1 MSLFIR
7 SAKRNLRII
16 QAELTDETGDTTTYK
31 EQPIE
36 LTDFHKF
43 FLDLFVHIKLDPRVL
58 DFNTECSRAYTL
70 MSNPDLVAKSDAQTL
85 IQSLKAFVEK
95 GCVQDDPD
103 FITLLLD
110 GLEQYNAEFTFN
122 SLIPKLSQPEL
133 DYPSMDGDNDIE
145 AMMEEIDL
153 LSGGEIPSFSNI
165 FELLMFAKRM
175 FLRLRP
181 ILMRVQSLIFKIV
194 LAAFIYDLINEEAC
208 PVLSGE
214 EHERFY
220 ANLKLVAENMGYDNS
235 HMMQCY
241 EPRNAGGREM
251 ANVIKPNILNVLK
264 PTIRKYFNHNSAA
277 TLNVMKGINEMAQQI
292 QKDQADGERVEL
304 TRRVFKAYLPH
315 YKEVK
320 ALLTS
325 GNVVK
330 ASIATFVL
338 VFPLYLRWRRDK
350 GDKAKPAAVTRSA
363 DEVTTFKKQKHP
375 DWEQVTN
382 DRKGG
387 NLARI
392 KFGLLKTK
400 TKAVY
405 KNKVKGDQE
414 DDEFVN
420 VLLYPIKIRSAEND
434 SGGYNHEICELWI
447 PVVKGGGW
455 LLHVFRWDDVDES
468 NLEISSLRI
477 GYPYPQNLLGVKFE
491 D

>member
-181 ILMRVQSLIFKIV
+181 ILMDVQSLILKIV

-208 PVLSGE
+208 PELSDE
-214 EHERFY
+214 EHKRFY
-220 ANLKLVAENMGYDNS
+220 ANLKLVAENMGYGES
-235 HMMQCY
+235 RMLKCY
-241 EPRNAGGREM
+241 PRTAGVRTLG
-251 ANVIKPNILNVLK
+251 NDVIKPTVLNVLK
-264 PTIRKYFNHNSAA
+264 PMIRKRLNYNSAA
-277 TLNVMKGINEMAQQI
+277 TRNAMEVINEMAQQI
-292 QKDQADGERVEL
+292 QKDQAAGKKAKL
-304 TRRVFKAYLPH
+304 AQQVFEKYLPH
-315 YKEVK
+315 YEEVK

-338 VFPLYLRWRRDK
+338 AFPLYLRWRRAK
-350 GDKAKPAAVTRSA
+350 SKPAAVARPT
-363 DEVTTFKKQKHP
+363 DGVTASKKQKHP
-375 DWEQVTN
+375 GWKRVTN

-392 KFGLLKTK
+392 KFDLLNPE
-400 TKAVY
+400 TKAMY
-405 KNKVKGDQE
+405 KNKVKCDQE
-414 DDEFVN
+414 ANGFVN
-420 VLLYPIKIRSAEND
+420 VLLYPIKIRSAENELER
-434 SGGYNHEICELWI
+434 YNLEICDLWI
-447 PVVKGGGW
+447 PVVRGGW
-455 LLHVFRWDDVDES
+455 LLDVLRWDDVDEP
-468 NLEISSLRI
+468 NLEISNKRI
-477 GYPYPQNLLGVKFE
+477 GHPYPPNLLGVKF
-491 D
+491 